1 LSVNNLISPN
11 EVVKF
16 AETTTVQLVAPR
28 ARYSKVTITALND
41 NHYPLYL
48 GLGPIQYGQGMVLPP
63 GSSQD
68 FHNIHP
74 SQLFVAGM
82 AGDGFMYMIQEVA
95 S

>member
-11 EVVKF
+11 QIVKF

-41 NHYPLYL
+41 NKYPLYL
-48 GLGPIQYGQGMVLPP
+48 GLGPILYGQGMVLPP

-74 SQLFVAGM
+74 SQLFIAGM
-82 AGDGFMYMIQEVA
+82 AGDGFMYMVQEVA